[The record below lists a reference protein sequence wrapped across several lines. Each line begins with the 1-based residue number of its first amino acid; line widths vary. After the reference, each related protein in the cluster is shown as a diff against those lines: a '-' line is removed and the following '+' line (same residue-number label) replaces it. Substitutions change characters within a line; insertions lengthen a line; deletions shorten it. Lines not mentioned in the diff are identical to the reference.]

1 MITANSCQHYQ
12 RTTLS
17 LFMEQ
22 GSIWGGILALGP
34 LPFTAT
40 AVQLDALLDDS
51 YGERFVFSK
60 LVPKT
65 VAYVAENIR
74 ALYLDQW
81 TKLVE
86 VQATDFNLLSGAT
99 KKTTETI
106 TRKEDR
112 VNNRDDVNKVSAF
125 NTDDLITDTGSTSN
139 STDGLTGDTDRVLTE
154 ENINLQN
161 AFANLSLLEQS
172 NILKVVNK
180 DVANYLT
187 LSVY

>member
-1 MITANSCQHYQ
+1 MISVNLSQCYQ
-12 RTTLS
+12 RTTLAVY
-17 LFMEQ
+17 MEQ
-22 GSIWGGILALGP
+22 GSIWGGIIALGP
-34 LPFTAT
+34 LPFPAT
-40 AVQLDALLDDS
+40 AVQLDAMLELD
-51 YGERFVFSK
+51 YGNRFMFSK
-60 LVPKT
+60 LVTKT
-65 VAYVAENIR
+65 IAEVSANIV
-74 ALYLDQW
+74 ALYSAQW
-81 TKLVE
+81 AKLVE
-86 VQATDFNLLSGAT
+86 VTGGDFNVLSGAT

-139 STDGLTGDTDRVLTE
+139 TTDGLTGDTDRVLTE

>member
-1 MITANSCQHYQ
+1 MISVNLSQCTG
-12 RTTLS
+12 RTRLAAY
-17 LFMEQ
+17 MEQ
-22 GSIWGGILALGP
+22 GSIWGGIIALGP
-34 LPFTAT
+34 VPFTFPA
-40 AVQLDALLDDS
+40 AQLDAMLGDD
-51 YGERFVFSK
+51 YGDRFMFSK
-60 LVPKT
+60 LVTKT
-65 VAYVAENIR
+65 IADVSANIR
-74 ALYLDQW
+74 ALYMDQW